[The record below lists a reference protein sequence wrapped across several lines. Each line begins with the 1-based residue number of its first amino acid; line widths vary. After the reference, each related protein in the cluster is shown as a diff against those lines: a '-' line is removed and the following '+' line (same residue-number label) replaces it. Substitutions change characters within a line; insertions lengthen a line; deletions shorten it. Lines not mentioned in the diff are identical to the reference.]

1 VISDG
6 ALRRGLDAPDH
17 RPGAD
22 GALRAAQRREGA
34 VAGHTDTRPTPR
46 VPALRA
52 MAATISDESRVSV
65 TEIRKAGGWT
75 SPMTAER
82 CSERRPTANA
92 LQDRSFKLDDKLA
105 R

>member
-1 VISDG
+1 
-6 ALRRGLDAPDH
+6 
-17 RPGAD
+17 
-22 GALRAAQRREGA
+22 
-34 VAGHTDTRPTPR
+34 
-46 VPALRA
+46 